1 MGVRGVRRRG
11 KEKKKRREGE
21 KTKIERGREEIISPN
36 HQHPVP
42 RRGRLR
48 EFGLAQEMLSAYHNV
63 GGDMKQVSLIF
74 SLYWKLSLLVYP
86 DKCSHPHAH
95 QAFVKLNKA
104 LKELHSICRISTF

>member
-21 KTKIERGREEIISPN
+21 KTKIERGREEIRSPN

-48 EFGLAQEMLSAYHNV
+48 EFGLAQEMLSAFHND

-74 SLYWKLSLLVYP
+74 SL
-86 DKCSHPHAH
+86 
-95 QAFVKLNKA
+95 
-104 LKELHSICRISTF
+104 